1 MPEATRAQVSTAT
14 SLLALILAA
23 GSACA
28 LGFAAMSYPY
38 RLDTLEKVT
47 VPHIKHS
54 VSELRAEVTADRR
67 DNLANRELL
76 IRIEE
81 RLVEMQRKLDAQ
93 RP

>member
-1 MPEATRAQVSTAT
+1 MSPANRSPLPTAT
-14 SLLALILAA
+14 SLLALALAA

-47 VPHIKHS
+47 VPNVRNS
-54 VSELRAEVTADRR
+54 VIELRAEVTADRHA
-67 DNLANRELL
+67 NLANRELL

-81 RLVEMQRKLDAQ
+81 RIVEMQRKLDAQ

>member
-47 VPHIKHS
+47 VPQIKHS

-81 RLVEMQRKLDAQ
+81 RLVEMQRKLDT
-93 RP
+93 R